1 MGSKRP
7 EATNIDWYT
16 VRQVARVSGLS
27 THMVDYLCRHGVVTP
42 SGGCQGRGRQ
52 RRYTFQD
59 IVVLRVVARLLRQ
72 GVSVI
77 KFRKGFLSLKQR
89 NGNARHLLACRYLVT
104 DGNEVFLQ
112 NDGVLERLESGQT
125 SFAFVLDLAP
135 VRKDVVSGLKRIRT
149 PA

>member
-1 MGSKRP
+1 MGSKRLS
-7 EATNIDWYT
+7 ATEIEWYT
-16 VRQVARVSGLS
+16 ARQVARVSGLS

-42 SGGCQGRGRQ
+42 SGGCLGRGRQ
-52 RRYTFQD
+52 RKYAYQD

-72 GVSVI
+72 GISVL

-89 NGNARHLLACRYLVT
+89 RANAGHLLACRYLVT

-135 VRKDVVSGLKRIRT
+135 VRQDVVCRLKRIRT